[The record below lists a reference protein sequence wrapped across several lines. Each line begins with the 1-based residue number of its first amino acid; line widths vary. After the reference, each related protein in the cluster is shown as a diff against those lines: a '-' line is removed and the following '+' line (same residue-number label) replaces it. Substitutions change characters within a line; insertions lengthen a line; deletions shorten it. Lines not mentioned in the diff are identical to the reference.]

1 MKTRS
6 STTSTNGEADHCEHC
21 DRYLNPDK
29 ITWLEH
35 NSSTGTY
42 HVEGEVPEAQSQGM
56 FAFGSACARAVI
68 KNGGT
73 W

>member
-6 STTSTNGEADHCEHC
+6 STTHTTGDVNHCEHC

-35 NSSTGTY
+35 NSETGTY
-42 HVEGEVPEAQSQGM
+42 TDQPVPEADSQGM
-56 FAFGSACARAVI
+56 FPFGVACARAVL
-68 KNGGT
+68 KNGGI